1 MKIKTVFFVS
11 LLAMGA
17 LMSCNDLNRQVEDR
31 LNELSNKAEQLDSLI
46 KKEVDK
52 VNSLDSIIARERN
65 KIKDIDSIISNSS
78 SKFDSI
84 ANEKIRELKKI
95 IN

>member
-1 MKIKTVFFVS
+1 MKIRTMIFVS
-11 LLAMGA
+11 LVAMGA

-31 LNELSNKAEQLDSLI
+31 LNELSNKAEKLDSLVN
-46 KKEVDK
+46 KELDK
-52 VNSLDSIIARERN
+52 VKTLDSVITRERN
-65 KIKDIDSIISNSS
+65 KIKDIDSIINNSS